1 MPRFVADCLKWI
13 ATFAVMVSAALAQDA
28 PRRVQQ
34 VTFSPPKEVSI
45 RQKTGPSRTFS
56 LISLTEEVATI
67 RTSAGKDVE
76 IEMSRIKSIRTR
88 DGDFDFSPEDE
99 AFASLVRRAGRI
111 TGVTV
116 ETVEVL
122 DPIERFAPG
131 EEIPD
136 DPVPQPR
143 NSDPSPAIVRNDD
156 TNPGP
161 ADPDR
166 PRPVIV
172 ATPESTTDVQPEMT
186 PEDAGDSPAPGTTI
200 LTCATC
206 GRELPAGVRDGDKC
220 PHCGIVFWSRAPV
233 PASGTPGTN
242 NTGYPEASGYP
253 TASGTPDAAAAP
265 ATAPP
270 SNVTTSSGGLN
281 LETVPMWMKV
291 GFFVGLIAIGWLLLQ
306 RR

>member
-13 ATFAVMVSAALAQDA
+13 AAFAVMVAAAVAQDA
-28 PRRVQQ
+28 PRQVQQ

-88 DGDFDFSPEDE
+88 DGDFDFSPGDE

-143 NSDPSPAIVRNDD
+143 TTDPSPAIVRNDD
-156 TNPGP
+156 TTPGP
-161 ADPDR
+161 AEPVR
-166 PRPVIV
+166 PSLTIV
-172 ATPESTTDVQPEMT
+172 KPETTTDEPPEMT
-186 PEDAGDSPAPGTTI
+186 PEDSGDVPPPGATI
-200 LTCATC
+200 YTCATC
-206 GRELPAGVRDGDKC
+206 GRELPAGVGDGDKC

-233 PASGTPGTN
+233 PAVAANAAGADTA
-242 NTGYPEASGYP
+242 GYPEATGYP
-253 TASGTPDAAAAP
+253 TASGAPEAAA
-265 ATAPP
+265 TTPP

-281 LETVPMWMKV
+281 LDTVPMWMKV